1 MRHGAA
7 LERLAAIHVSPAL
20 MRLALLHSLALFLA
34 ASLLSACGEPSPP
47 PSPPAANPEASD
59 LVEETPT
66 AVTTRDPGEVLMLDV
81 PHLLQASAERGGEVY
96 GITRVTTND
105 PWFTLDGESVDAQAV
120 ESWLGRFTP
129 LDAEGRYSDLPADSV
144 MADPTHR
151 LVFRFD
157 DGSARTLA
165 LALAARGDS
174 LAAVSQA
181 DGPVFRLP
189 ASSLDALA
197 PPPSYFHAE

>member
-1 MRHGAA
+1 M
-7 LERLAAIHVSPAL
+7 
-20 MRLALLHSLALFLA
+20 
-34 ASLLSACGEPSPP
+34 PP
-47 PSPPAANPEASD
+47 PPAANPEASD
-59 LVEETPT
+59 LVEETPAT
-66 AVTTRDPGEVLMLDV
+66 VTTRESGEVLMLDV
-81 PHLLQASAERGGEVY
+81 PHLLQASAEQGDEVY
-96 GITRVTTND
+96 GIARATTSD
-105 PWFTLDGESVDAQAV
+105 PWFMLDGGAADAQAV
-120 ESWLGRFTP
+120 AAWLDRFVP
-129 LDAEGRYSDLPADSV
+129 LDAEGRYADLAVDSV

-157 DGSARTLA
+157 DGSARTLV
-165 LALAARGDS
+165 LAVRGDS